1 MRKFQKFLTMLGAV
15 FLLIMFFSLMRF
27 LFSGNVPSGKGIAI
41 LKINGVITDTDYYIK
56 ELEKLSKN
64 NDVKAI
70 VLRVD
75 SPGGA
80 VVPCQ
85 ELYDEILRVKKK
97 KPVVVS
103 MGSVAASGGLYI
115 SVAANKIVADPA
127 TITGSIGVIMQT
139 MNFRKIADKIGVKV
153 VTIKSGPHKD
163 LLNPFKK
170 VDPGDVAIVQNV
182 INDTYHQFLEAVSK
196 GRHIPID
203 KLKPIADGR
212 IFSGREAQKLGLVD
226 ELGDLHKAVSV
237 ARELAHSPDAK
248 PFEVK
253 KEQPFIDKILGGQAS
268 VFFDRISSILKG
280 EIEKKNLMYLY

>member
-1 MRKFQKFLTMLGAV
+1 MSKFKKFLTMLGAV
-15 FLLIMFFSLMRF
+15 FLLIIFFN
-27 LFSGNVPSGKGIAI
+27 LFNFVFRREIPAGSRIAI
-41 LKINGVITDTDYYIK
+41 LKVTGVITDTDYYVR
-56 ELEKLSKN
+56 KLKDLAKDKS
-64 NDVKAI
+64 VKAI

-75 SPGGA
+75 SPGGS

-97 KPVVVS
+97 KPVVAS

-115 SVAANKIVADPA
+115 SVAATRIVADPA

-139 MNFRKIADKIGVKV
+139 MNFRKIADRLGVQV

-170 VDPGDVAIVQNV
+170 VDPGDVKIVQSV
-182 INDTYHQFLEAVSK
+182 INDVYQQFLEAVSK
-196 GRHIPID
+196 GRHIPVE
-203 KLKPIADGR
+203 KLKPLADGR
-212 IFSGREAQKLGLVD
+212 IFSGRQALKLGLVD

-237 ARELAHSPDAK
+237 ARQLSHSPDAK

-253 KEQPFIDKILGGQAS
+253 KEQPFIDKILGS
-268 VFFDRISSILKG
+268 DVSLFFDKISSILKG
-280 EIEKKNLMYLY
+280 EVEKKDLMYLY

>member
-1 MRKFQKFLTMLGAV
+1 MLGAV
-15 FLLIMFFSLMRF
+15 FLLILFFSLMRF
-27 LFSGNVPSGKGIAI
+27 LFSGEVPSGKGIAI
-41 LKINGVITDTDYYIK
+41 LKVNGVITDTSYYIK

-64 NDVKAI
+64 RNVKAI
-70 VLRVD
+70 VLRID
-75 SPGGA
+75 SPGGS

-85 ELYDEILRVKKK
+85 EMYDEILRVKKK

-115 SVAANKIVADPA
+115 SVAANRIVADPA

-139 MNFRKIADKIGVKV
+139 MNFRKVADKLGIKV

-182 INDTYHQFLEAVSK
+182 INDVYQQFLEAVSK
-196 GRHIPID
+196 GRHISMD

-212 IFSGREAQKLGLVD
+212 IFSGREALKLGLVD
-226 ELGDLHKAVSV
+226 ELGDLQKAVSV
-237 ARELAHSPDAK
+237 ARELSHSPDAK

-253 KEQPFIDKILGGQAS
+253 KEKPFIDRIIGGEVS
-268 VFFDRISSILKG
+268 LFFDKISAILKG
-280 EIEKKNLMYLY
+280 EVERKELMYLY

>member
-1 MRKFQKFLTMLGAV
+1 MKGFRRFLTMLGAV
-15 FLLIMFFSLMRF
+15 FLLILFFSLMRF
-27 LFSGNVPSGKGIAI
+27 LFSGEVPSGKGIAI
-41 LKINGVITDTDYYIK
+41 LKVNGVITDTSYYIK

-64 NDVKAI
+64 RNVKAI
-70 VLRVD
+70 VLRID
-75 SPGGA
+75 SPGGS

-85 ELYDEILRVKKK
+85 EMYDEILRVKKK

-115 SVAANKIVADPA
+115 SVAANRIVADPA

-139 MNFRKIADKIGVKV
+139 MNFRKVADKLGIKV

-182 INDTYHQFLEAVSK
+182 INDVYQQFLEAVSK
-196 GRHIPID
+196 GRHISMD

-212 IFSGREAQKLGLVD
+212 IFSGREALKLGLVD
-226 ELGDLHKAVSV
+226 ELGDLQKAISV
-237 ARELAHSPDAK
+237 AKELSHSPDAK

-253 KEQPFIDKILGGQAS
+253 KEKPFIDRIIGGEAS
-268 VFFDRISSILKG
+268 LFFDKISAILKG
-280 EIEKKNLMYLY
+280 EVERKELMYLY

>member
-1 MRKFQKFLTMLGAV
+1 MKKFQKFLTMLGAV
-15 FLLIMFFSLMRF
+15 SLLVIFFSLIRF
-27 LFSGNVPSGKGIAI
+27 FSSAGIIPRKGIAI
-41 LKINGVITDTDYYIK
+41 LKVKGVITDTDYYIK
-56 ELEKLSKN
+56 ELDKLSKN

-85 ELYDEILRVKKK
+85 ELYDEILRVKKR

-139 MNFRKIADKIGVKV
+139 MNFRKIADKIGIKV
-153 VTIKSGPHKD
+153 ITIKSGPHKD

-170 VDPGDVAIVQNV
+170 VDPGDIAIVQNV
-182 INDTYHQFLEAVSK
+182 INDTYQQFLEAVSK
-196 GRHIPID
+196 GRGIPID

-226 ELGDLHKAVSV
+226 ELGDLQKAVFIAKKLS
-237 ARELAHSPDAK
+237 HSPDAK

-253 KEQPFIDKILGGQAS
+253 KEQPFIDKILGGQVS

-280 EIEKKNLMYLY
+280 EIEKKSLMYLY